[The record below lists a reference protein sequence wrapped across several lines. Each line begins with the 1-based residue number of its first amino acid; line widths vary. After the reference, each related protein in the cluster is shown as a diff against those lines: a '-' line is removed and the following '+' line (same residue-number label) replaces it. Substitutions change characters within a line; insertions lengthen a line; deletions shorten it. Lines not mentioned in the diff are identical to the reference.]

1 MEPKMQI
8 AVQQLARMRGMTAMY
23 HRQFF
28 ADVRFTLVIGIGTV
42 VVAVVYDRRL
52 IAFLPIIALIG
63 AAQTAFDASYLI
75 FARHYARSLE
85 GYLNRTLKE
94 EILVAARLE
103 DAYLFPLDRPKLV
116 TLPLSGGLTW
126 FGFMTALYTAFG
138 VGFFVVGMILAYDA
152 LPAQWNDVYLGVMA
166 LVTAISF
173 AVGWMWF
180 WRGEGE
186 ARLRAILD
194 DYPSSVDG

>member
-1 MEPKMQI
+1 MEPKMQV

-28 ADVRFTLVIGIGTV
+28 SDVRFTLVVGIGIV

-85 GYLNRTLKE
+85 GYVNRALKE
-94 EILVAARLE
+94 DILVAAQLE

-116 TLPLSGGLTW
+116 SLPLSGGLTW
-126 FGFMTALYTAFG
+126 FGLMTALYTVFG
-138 VGFFVVGMILAYDA
+138 VGFFVVGMILAYDT
-152 LPAQWNDVYLGVMA
+152 LPARWNVVYLGVMA
-166 LVTAISF
+166 LLTASTVV
-173 AVGWMWF
+173 AGRQWF

-194 DYPSSVDG
+194 DYPS